1 MELFLFFFIFM
12 FITVS
17 LGIVLSEKSILI
29 KENALFYNKISTSYF
44 IGMTFYVVILRSY
57 YFIFKNLILS
67 NILII
72 LTVFI
77 ILALKKKNLLKFF
90 LKYKVFFSF
99 KKIII
104 NFLIIILL
112 SFFVFSV
119 WFDHKYYD
127 PFMNS
132 TGSLHSGKYAWL
144 SNFINTCNLIPTLG
158 QNTGQSILTY
168 FTGFIFND
176 PKPHL
181 YLYLWLIFALYF
193 LSIYFFSFLREYF
206 FLKKN
211 ISLLGVFFIMF
222 GGTALSFTHILVID
236 SGSPFILNGYSDTLF
251 GVFSVIVAYNIFVNI
266 KEGKKLLVTD
276 IFLISLLLGGNFFMA
291 PQNIIFFLGC
301 LPFFLFDNSIKLNL
315 RKKFLVI
322 FFISLVYFVPQGG
335 MLTPS
340 LFQDNIKSAGVYSFF
355 SKINTNEHKEF
366 LQRTNSIREGIT
378 FFPGYPFFYDGIQ
391 AWKPGQQS
399 LLKEANS
406 LLKEALSTK
415 ENLTENFSSFIWII
429 EKIFINSIIV
439 LFFPIL
445 GLVLI
450 VYWQQMLKK
459 NSNKFYKK
467 RRVIFLSNYTILT
480 FVFGAGF
487 AFFFSFNGYK
497 WELSRFMIPFI
508 TFGMISYFIALS
520 NLLKFRKIILFLIF
534 FSVTGPLFSQ
544 GLRSQK
550 NILNIHQEKINLFLS
565 PGQKESK
572 SICLKN

>member
-1 MELFLFFFIFM
+1 MDLLFFFILI

-29 KENALFYNKISTSYF
+29 KENSLFYNKISTSYF
-44 IGMTFYVVILRSY
+44 IGMTFYIVILKSY
-57 YFIFKNLILS
+57 YFIFKDLILS

-72 LTVFI
+72 LTVFL
-77 ILALKKKNLLKFF
+77 ILVLKKKNLVKFF
-90 LKYKVFFSF
+90 FNYKVFLSL
-99 KKIII
+99 KKIISHFFI
-104 NFLIIILL
+104 ITFLL
-112 SFFVFSV
+112 FFVFSV
-119 WFDHKYYD
+119 WFDDKYYN
-127 PFMNS
+127 PEFLNS
-132 TGSLHSGKYAWL
+132 VGSLHSVKYAWL
-144 SNFINTCNLIPTLG
+144 SNFINTCNFIPTLG

-181 YLYLWLIFALYF
+181 YLYLWLIFTLYF

-211 ISLLGVFFIMF
+211 ISLLGAFFIMF

-251 GVFSVIVAYNIFVNI
+251 GVFSLIVAFNIFVNI

-276 IFLISLLLGGNFFMA
+276 IFLILLLLGGNLFMA

-301 LPFFLFDNSIKLNL
+301 LPFFLFDNSIELNL

-340 LFQDNIKSAGVYSFF
+340 LFQDNIKSAELTNLS
-355 SKINTNEHKEF
+355 SKVTTNKQKEF
-366 LQRTNSIREGIT
+366 VQQKYFIKEGIAI
-378 FFPGYPFFYDGIQ
+378 FPGYPFFYDGIQ
-391 AWKPGQQS
+391 DWKPGQSS
-399 LLKEANS
+399 LLY
-406 LLKEALSTK
+406 EALSMK
-415 ENLTENFSSFIWII
+415 KNLTENFSSFIWII
-429 EKIFINSIIV
+429 EKIFVNSLIV

-450 VYWQQMLKK
+450 VYWQQIFKK

-467 RRVIFLSNYTILT
+467 KRVSFLINYTGLT
-480 FVFGAGF
+480 FVFGVCF
-487 AFFFSFNGYK
+487 TFFFSFNGYK

-508 TFGMISYFIALS
+508 TLGMITCFIALF
-520 NLLKFRKIILFLIF
+520 NLLKFSRIFLILIL

-544 GLRSQK
+544 GLKSQK
-550 NILNIHQEKINLFLS
+550 NILNIHHEKINLFLS
-565 PGQKESK
+565 PSQKESK
-572 SICLKN
+572 SICFKN

>member
-1 MELFLFFFIFM
+1 MDLLFFFILI

-29 KENALFYNKISTSYF
+29 KENSLFYNKISTSYF
-44 IGMTFYVVILRSY
+44 IGMIFYIVILKSY
-57 YFIFKNLILS
+57 YFIFKDLILS

-72 LTVFI
+72 FTVFL
-77 ILALKKKNLLKFF
+77 ILALKKKNLVEFF
-90 LKYKVFFSF
+90 LKYKVFFSL

-104 NFLIIILL
+104 NFLIIIFL

-119 WFDHKYYD
+119 WFDHKHYD
-127 PFMNS
+127 LFLNS
-132 TGSLHSGKYAWL
+132 TGSLHSGWYAWL

-168 FTGFIFND
+168 FTGFVFND
-176 PKPHL
+176 LKPHL
-181 YLYLWLIFALYF
+181 YLYLWLIFSLYF
-193 LSIYFFSFLREYF
+193 LSIYFFSFLREFF
-206 FLKKN
+206 FLNKN
-211 ISLLGVFFIMF
+211 ISLLGAFFIMF
-222 GGTALSFTHILVID
+222 GGTAFSFTHILVID

-251 GVFSVIVAYNIFVNI
+251 GVFSVVVAYNIFVNI

-276 IFLISLLLGGNFFMA
+276 IFLIFLLLGGNFFMA

-340 LFQDNIKSAGVYSFF
+340 LFQDNIKSAGVNSFF
-355 SKINTNEHKEF
+355 SKINTNEYKE
-366 LQRTNSIREGIT
+366 LVQRENFIEEVIT
-378 FFPGYPFFYDGIQ
+378 ILPGYPFFYDGIQ
-391 AWKPGQQS
+391 AWKPGQS
-399 LLKEANS
+399 S
-406 LLKEALSTK
+406 LLKEALSMR
-415 ENLTENFSSFIWII
+415 ENLTENFSSFIWTI
-429 EKIFINSIIV
+429 EKIFINSLIV

-450 VYWQQMLKK
+450 VYWHQMLKK
-459 NSNKFYKK
+459 NSIKFYKK
-467 RRVIFLSNYTILT
+467 RRVSFLSNYTGLT
-480 FVFGAGF
+480 FVFGACF
-487 AFFFSFNGYK
+487 TFFFSFNGYK

-508 TFGMISYFIALS
+508 TFGMITYFIALS
-520 NLLKFRKIILFLIF
+520 NLLKFRKIFLFLIF

-544 GLRSQK
+544 GLKSQK

-565 PGQKESK
+565 PSQKESK

>member
-1 MELFLFFFIFM
+1 MDLLFFFILI

-44 IGMTFYVVILRSY
+44 IGMIFYIVILRSY
-57 YFIFKNLILS
+57 YFIFKDLRLS

-72 LTVFI
+72 LTVI
-77 ILALKKKNLLKFF
+77 LILALKKKILVKFF
-90 LKYKVFFSF
+90 FKYKVFFSL
-99 KKIII
+99 KKIITNI
-104 NFLIIILL
+104 LIIILFSL
-112 SFFVFSV
+112 FLFSV
-119 WFDHKYYD
+119 WFDHKYYS
-127 PFMNS
+127 PEFLNS
-132 TGSLHSGKYAWL
+132 IGSLHSVKYAWL
-144 SNFINTCNLIPTLG
+144 SNFINTCNFIPTLG

-251 GVFSVIVAYNIFVNI
+251 GVFSLIVAYNIFVNI
-266 KEGKKLLVTD
+266 KEGKKLLVID
-276 IFLISLLLGGNFFMA
+276 IFLILLLLGGNLFMA

-301 LPFFLFDNSIKLNL
+301 LPFFLFDNSIKSNL

-340 LFQDNIKSAGVYSFF
+340 LFQDNIKSPELSTLSSRVT
-355 SKINTNEHKEF
+355 TNEHKEF
-366 LQRTNSIREGIT
+366 AQQKDFIVKGVKIY
-378 FFPGYPFFYDGIQ
+378 PGYPFFYDGIQ
-391 AWKPGQQS
+391 AWKPGQHS
-399 LLKEANS
+399 LLYEV
-406 LLKEALSTK
+406 LSMK
-415 ENLTENFSSFIWII
+415 KNLAENFSSVIWII
-429 EKIFINSIIV
+429 EKIFINSLIV
-439 LFFPIL
+439 LFFPII

-450 VYWQQMLKK
+450 VYWHQMLKK
-459 NSNKFYKK
+459 SSNKFYKK
-467 RRVIFLSNYTILT
+467 NRVSFLRNYTGLA
-480 FVFGAGF
+480 FVFGACF
-487 AFFFSFNGYK
+487 TFFFSFNGYK
-497 WELSRFMIPFI
+497 WELSRFMIPFV
-508 TFGMISYFIALS
+508 TFGMISCFIALS
-520 NLLKFRKIILFLIF
+520 NLLKFRKIFLFLIF
-534 FSVTGPLFSQ
+534 FSVTGPLFTQ
-544 GLRSQK
+544 GLKSQK
-550 NILNIHQEKINLFLS
+550 NISNIHKEKINLFLS
-565 PGQKESK
+565 PGQKVSK